1 MEPVSIA
8 IIGTAVFGVT
18 TSVAVFIRQ
27 LLLSRDQRLNEK
39 AQERAL
45 EKETAALEKM
55 RQKMES
61 TTRFDAHYSV
71 LDSNK
76 DEIQYLDQKI
86 ENLLEK
92 KFTLVKR
99 YSELA
104 LKESAQMI
112 KGQGQE
118 DRKEIIGRLRDEIDL
133 EIEFYDEQ
141 IKTMQQRRAGIWDT
155 HLELQT
161 YLVEQEQSRNK
172 SLDELYHSHTSM
184 LEKIYLR
191 NIDKSE
197 KVTIKSIDSGT
208 SAMSLIIEP
217 LKLLLQFL
225 QILPSISKERA
236 EEEVSWRDE
245 VDDYEDYLNHDDEPS
260 YNEEDEVTYDELP
273 DWESKYN
280 DYGDDYEDS
289 ESQSVLSH
297 KPSFEVA

>member
-8 IIGTAVFGVT
+8 IIGTAIFGVT
-18 TSVAVFIRQ
+18 TSIAVFIRQ

-55 RQKMES
+55 RKKMES
-61 TTRFDAHYSV
+61 TSRFDAHYSV

-99 YSELA
+99 YSDLTM
-104 LKESAQMI
+104 KESAQLI
-112 KGQGQE
+112 KGEGQE
-118 DRKEIIGRLRDEIDL
+118 ERKQIIGRLREEIDL

-141 IKTMQQRRAGIWDT
+141 ISTMQKRRASIWDT
-155 HLELQT
+155 HLDLQT

-172 SLDELYHSHTSM
+172 SLDDLYKSHTGM

-197 KVTIKSIDSGT
+197 KVTIKSIDSGA

-217 LKLLLQFL
+217 FKFLLKFL
-225 QILPSISKERA
+225 QILPNVSAQKA
-236 EEEVSWRDE
+236 EEEIAWRDE
-245 VDDYEDYLNHDDEPS
+245 V
-260 YNEEDEVTYDELP
+260 
-273 DWESKYN
+273 
-280 DYGDDYEDS
+280 GDYEDS
-289 ESQSVLSH
+289 LNQDDE
-297 KPSFEVA
+297 E

>member
-112 KGQGQE
+112 KGKGQE

-245 VDDYEDYLNHDDEPS
+245 VDDYEDYLNHDDESS

-289 ESQSVLSH
+289 QSQSVLSR